1 MEWFSLTC
9 DEWSEIKCLRTYWMF
24 GVKRNALRSN
34 LMDVIRLC
42 TLRSHVINEIKWID
56 LRDEWSET

>member
-1 MEWFSLTC
+1 M
-9 DEWSEIKCLRTYWMF
+9 
-24 GVKRNALRSN
+24 KRNSLRSN
-34 LMDVIRLC
+34 LMDVMRLC